1 MKHKH
6 GREHRQFKVISDPKK
21 LAWLKAKIEKQK
33 ARAAQTVVLKGSEP
47 YSELVP
53 VKAFES

>member
-6 GREHRQFKVISDPKK
+6 GREDRQFKVISDPKK
-21 LAWLKAKIEKQK
+21 LAWLKAEIEKQK

-47 YSELVP
+47 YSE
-53 VKAFES
+53 